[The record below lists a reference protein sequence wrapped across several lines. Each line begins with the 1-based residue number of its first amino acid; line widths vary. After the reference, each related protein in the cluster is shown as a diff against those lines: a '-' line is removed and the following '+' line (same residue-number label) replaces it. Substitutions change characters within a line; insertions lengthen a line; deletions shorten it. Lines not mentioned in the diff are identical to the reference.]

1 MPEESTTMSQVLL
14 HPHNPLLDQRFFQ
27 LRSSLMLMG
36 DLVDQGISQSLLGL
50 RDRDIDLC
58 GTVIAQD
65 SRINGLQREIRELC
79 FVVTLTQTPVACDLR
94 EITSIMHMA
103 SELERM
109 GDHAVSI
116 ARIARRLASLPDLG
130 RRADLTR
137 LGVLCREQLCDI
149 LAAVIARDAER
160 GRQVAA
166 RDDRV
171 DRVYHRLCDDLLEH
185 MAQDRDNVYA
195 GAQLLF
201 VAHNLERIADRVT
214 NIAEDLVFL
223 ETGALAD
230 LG

>member
-1 MPEESTTMSQVLL
+1 
-14 HPHNPLLDQRFFQ
+14 
-27 LRSSLMLMG
+27 MLMG
-36 DLVDQGISQSLLGL
+36 DLVDQGISQSLLAL
-50 RDRDIDLC
+50 QERDTELC
-58 GTVIAQD
+58 GTVITQD

-79 FVVTLTQTPVACDLR
+79 FVVILTQTPVAGDLR
-94 EITSIMHMA
+94 EITSILHMA

-116 ARIARRLASLPDLG
+116 ARIAGRLAGLPDLG
-130 RRADLTR
+130 MRADLTR
-137 LGVLCREQLCDI
+137 LAVLCRAQLSDI
-149 LAAVIARDAER
+149 LAAVVARDAER
-160 GRQVAA
+160 GRQVAV

-171 DRVYHRLCDDLLEH
+171 DRVHHQLCDHLLKH
-185 MAQDRDNVYA
+185 MVQDRDSVYA

-201 VAHNLERIADRVT
+201 VAHHLERIADRVT